1 MVVVKG
7 SDRGPIRAG
16 IVDVG
21 HRFRPTARSHHE
33 GTKVVK
39 PRQHRAATAE
49 KLSRLLDA
57 TEEIMLH
64 EGYAAVSSRRVAAG
78 VGINA
83 PLLHYY
89 FPTIDD
95 LFVAVVKRRAEQYV
109 ERMTAALA
117 SPEPLRAWWEL
128 ASDARGAG
136 LFVEF
141 IAAANHR
148 PAIRAEVGKVARKL
162 RRMQLQALT
171 SILDEYGLDPD
182 LFPPALIA
190 AAIQG
195 LAFGLVSDRMA
206 GYETAHVEA
215 AGGMAR
221 LLARLERQRELRLS
235 PGRSTAVSHAS
246 ARR

>member
-1 MVVVKG
+1 L
-7 SDRGPIRAG
+7 
-16 IVDVG
+16 
-21 HRFRPTARSHHE
+21 T
-33 GTKVVK
+33 
-39 PRQHRAATAE
+39 
-49 KLSRLLDA
+49 RLLDA

-64 EGYAAVSSRRVAAG
+64 EGYAAVSSRRVAAS

-89 FPTIDD
+89 FPTIDA

-109 ERMTAALA
+109 ERMAAALA

-128 ASDARGAG
+128 ASDPRGAG
-136 LFVEF
+136 LFVEA

-148 PAIRAEVGKVARKL
+148 PALRTEVGKVARKL
-162 RRMQLQALT
+162 RRMQLRTLT
-171 SILDEYGLDPD
+171 STLEEYGLDPD
-182 LFPPALIA
+182 QFPPPLIA

-215 AGGMAR
+215 AAGMAQ
-221 LLARLERQRELRLS
+221 LVARLERKRGRRLS
-235 PGRSTAVSHAS
+235 PDRSTAGNRAS